1 MHFDFDHWKMSVL
14 AFGSILQDP
23 ETGNMRWP
31 MIAASISVAGIVGAV
46 AVITTIKADIS
57 GISARQ
63 EIVLQRLDRLEGTL
77 HPATSKRYTSDDAVR
92 DLDLIRTR
100 IRDAEEIARRED
112 SEIKLRL
119 QRLEDKLRR

>member
-46 AVITTIKADIS
+46 TVIATIKADIS

>member
-14 AFGSILQDP
+14 ALGGILQDP

-46 AVITTIKADIS
+46 AVITTIKSDIS

-100 IRDAEEIARRED
+100 IRDAEEMARRED
-112 SEIKLRL
+112 NEIKLRL